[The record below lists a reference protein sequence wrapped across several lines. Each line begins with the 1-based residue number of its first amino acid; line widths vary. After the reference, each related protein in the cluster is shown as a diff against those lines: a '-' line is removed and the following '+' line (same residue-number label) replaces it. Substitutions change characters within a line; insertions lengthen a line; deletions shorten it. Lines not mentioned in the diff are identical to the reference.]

1 MTIKVIYDKIMEML
15 NNLTIVD
22 NESLK
27 KQGKQTKK
35 KENENFYNSCSII
48 VKDGVNDKCVN
59 IKLFNNGKI
68 TMTGSKKES
77 AGYNAC
83 CILLNE
89 LKKIN
94 QNIFPFPLDVTE
106 VDACKLVAKDI
117 IKQFNNID
125 ICVFGTGMHDPKSEK
140 KFNLDKIR
148 EIMEVNYF
156 GTMNSINSIYDYFS
170 EKKNGQISII
180 SSVAGYRGLPAAGAY
195 CASKSALT
203 SFAESLNFD
212 MRMKNVR
219 VSLISPGFIKTP
231 MTDQNDFPM
240 PMIKTP
246 EFAADEIYKGLV
258 IKKSFEIH
266 FPKAF
271 TYFLKFLQMLPSSLY
286 FKLVARGMKKI
297 DY

>member
-1 MTIKVIYDKIMEML
+1 MSEKKVIWITGASSGIGKAVAIKFAQ
-15 NNLTIVD
+15 NGWIVAA
-22 NESLK
+22 SARR
-27 KQGKQTKK
+27 
-35 KENENFYNSCSII
+35 EN
-48 VKDGVNDKCVN
+48 
-59 IKLFNNGKI
+59 
-68 TMTGSKKES
+68 
-77 AGYNAC
+77 
-83 CILLNE
+83 LLNE

-94 QNIFPFPLDVTE
+94 ENIHPFPLDVT
-106 VDACKLVAKDI
+106 DIDKCKLVATNI
-117 IKQFNNID
+117 INQFKNID
-125 ICVFGTGMHDPKSEK
+125 ICLFGTGMHDPKSEK
-140 KFNLDKIR
+140 KFNLEKIR

-156 GTMNSINSIYDYFS
+156 GTMNSINSIYNYFS

-219 VSLISPGFIKTP
+219 VSLVSPGFIKTP

-240 PMIKTP
+240 PMIKSP
-246 EFAADEIYKGLV
+246 EFAANEIYKGLTV
-258 IKKSFEIH
+258 KKGFEIH

-271 TYFLKFLQMLPSSLY
+271 TYFLKFLQILPSGIY
-286 FKLVARGMKKI
+286 FKLVSKGMKKI